1 MCDVH
6 TSRRGLATTKPI
18 VRSRRATELAFLAAL
33 LGMLMAQL
41 DTNIVVA
48 ALPSIGRELGDP
60 SAVAGVTASYLLTV
74 TVSTPVHAKLG
85 DLLGRRFV
93 FVLSLAVFGLGSLAC
108 ASAPSMA
115 VLIATRALQG
125 IGGGGL
131 VVTAISAL
139 GEMFDRDELIRRQI
153 WLTGVTAVS
162 ALAGPP
168 VGGFLAAGPGWRWIF
183 LVNPPL
189 CVIALVLAAKG
200 LPRRHQTGALAAFDT
215 LGAILIAVVGGGIV
229 ALGSSHALA
238 TSPLWAPLIVVGVLA
253 AIVAFVHTERRARS
267 PLIPLSLFT
276 VPTLARSI
284 TVTGLTGIAL
294 FGTFTFIPLAIQAGT
309 GADGGQ
315 IGTLLLALTLGQL
328 AVTTTFA
335 VLARRHPQLTAWG
348 RLGLFMGIA
357 GLLLIAAVP
366 VLPAHTDPLAT
377 VLAIIGMAL
386 AGAALGLSMQA
397 YTLLAQGAA
406 PRDSFGAAMG
416 TLTFARQLGGSLGT
430 AAFGWLLLTIPNR
443 DRALTVVLAAAAIIV
458 AAAIPYAPRREQ
470 PPEIR
475 TSIPGSDR
483 HPRRLRSL
491 IRRPAR

>member
-1 MCDVH
+1 
-6 TSRRGLATTKPI
+6 
-18 VRSRRATELAFLAAL
+18 
-33 LGMLMAQL
+33 MAQL

-48 ALPSIGRELGDP
+48 ALPSIGRELGAP
-60 SAVAGVTASYLLTV
+60 AAVAWVTAGYLLTV
-74 TVSTPVHAKLG
+74 TVSTPIHAKLG

-93 FVLSLAVFGLGSLAC
+93 FVLSLAVFGIGSLAC
-108 ASAPSMA
+108 ASAPSMPA
-115 VLIATRALQG
+115 LIAARALQG

-153 WLTGVTAVS
+153 WLTSVTAIS

-168 VGGFLAAGPGWRWIF
+168 VGGLLAAGPGWRWIF
-183 LVNPPL
+183 LVNPPV
-189 CVIALVLAAKG
+189 CIVALVLAARG

-215 LGAILIAVVGGGIV
+215 LGAILIAMVGGGIV

-238 TSPLWAPLIVVGVLA
+238 TSPLWAPLIAVGVLA
-253 AIVAFVHTERRARS
+253 AIIAFVHTERRARS
-267 PLIPLSLFT
+267 PLIPPSLFT

-309 GADGGQ
+309 GADGGR
-315 IGTLLLALTLGQL
+315 IGTLLLALTLGQH

-335 VLARRHPQLTAWG
+335 VLARRHPQLTVWG
-348 RLGLFMGIA
+348 RLGLVLGTV
-357 GLLLIAAVP
+357 GLSLIAAVP
-366 VLPAHTDPLAT
+366 VLPTHASPLPT

-397 YTLLAQGAA
+397 YTLLAQTTA
-406 PRDSFGAAMG
+406 PHDSFGAAMG

-430 AAFGWLLLTIPNR
+430 AAFGWLLLTIPDR
-443 DRALTVVLAAAAIIV
+443 DRALTVVLAAAAIII
-458 AAAIPYAPRREQ
+458 AAAIPYAPRRKTPASDDTRVQTQ
-470 PPEIR
+470 PAQQAK
-475 TSIPGSDR
+475 S
-483 HPRRLRSL
+483 
-491 IRRPAR
+491 